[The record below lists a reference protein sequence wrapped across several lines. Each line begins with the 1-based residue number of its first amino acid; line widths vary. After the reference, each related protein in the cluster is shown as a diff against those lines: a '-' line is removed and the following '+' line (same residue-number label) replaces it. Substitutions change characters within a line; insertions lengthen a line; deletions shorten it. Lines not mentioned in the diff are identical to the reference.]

1 MSGAATAVAA
11 GWLSPE
17 LAAAGAHSWK
27 VYRVASY
34 WNRPTRF
41 LASIRSIGDHE
52 EHFVGRV
59 LAVVKLH
66 LAEGTEPA
74 FSSRVSAG
82 GRHICVTIEPELEH
96 AGQVL
101 EIYGQLREL
110 AGLRML
116 M

>member
-1 MSGAATAVAA
+1 MEGLPSR
-11 GWLSPE
+11 E
-17 LAAAGAHSWK
+17 LLESTHSFPCVYPFK
-27 VYRVASY
+27 V
-34 WNRPTRF
+34 
-41 LASIRSIGDHE
+41 IGDHE